1 MIYITNNNR
10 NNYLTTGEFAKIA
23 GVTKH
28 TLFHYDNI
36 GIFSPELKL
45 DNGYRYYSVTQLEV
59 FDVICML
66 KELNMPL
73 KEIKEYMNQRNPLY
87 LVDLLK
93 HEEKIIQQKIQQ
105 LTKMKKWVQKKT
117 SVIRST
123 LATDLNQIIVQQQPE
138 QYLIFALLNSFDDNT
153 LTKEI
158 GKLYS
163 FCKSYGIRSP
173 YGLGVTQKYSFI
185 KENILN
191 HYPMIYILLDE
202 KPKKLPY
209 MTKPAGDYLCVYHQ
223 GSYRTIGASYERLL
237 DYAKIHQIKFI
248 GDFYEDVLLDEI
260 AVKGYDNYVFQITI
274 NVIS

>member
-1 MIYITNNNR
+1 MENNKKKT
-10 NNYLTTGEFAKIA
+10 YFTTGEFAKIT

-45 DNGYRYYSVTQLEV
+45 ENDYRYYSTLQLEV

-73 KEIKEYMNQRNPLY
+73 NEIKEYLNQRNPL
-87 LVDLLK
+87 LLIDLLER
-93 HEEKIIQQKIQQ
+93 EEKIIQQKIRE
-105 LTKMKKWVQKKT
+105 LTNMKKWVQKKT
-117 SVIRST
+117 SVIKST

-138 QYLIFALLNSFDDNT
+138 QYLISALLDSFDDNT

-163 FCKSYGIRSP
+163 FCKSYGIRSS

-191 HYPMIYILLDE
+191 HYHMIYILLDE

-209 MTKPAGDYLCVYHQ
+209 MTKPAGDYLSVYHQ
-223 GSYRTIGASYERLL
+223 GSYETIGTSYKRLL
-237 DYAKIHQIKFI
+237 DYAKIHQIQFI

-274 NVIS
+274 NITS